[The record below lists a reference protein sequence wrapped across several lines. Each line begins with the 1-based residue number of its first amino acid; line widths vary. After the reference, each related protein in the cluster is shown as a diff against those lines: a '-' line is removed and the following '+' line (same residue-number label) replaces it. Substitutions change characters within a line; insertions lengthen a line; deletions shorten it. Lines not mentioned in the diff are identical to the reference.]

1 MAARVALCAL
11 LLLALSACGS
21 ARVSQFDG
29 FAAAGIKFADTLPAV
44 YDQSFETSVRTDSL
58 ILREA
63 RRNLPPGKDRLDEIG
78 RSNKN
83 LAARLAILGDLK
95 AHAAGLR
102 AYFVALKA
110 LATTDAASGLT
121 QATKDL
127 TASLGKLDQ
136 SITKATVGGLSI
148 NDFLGQAVPIAVA
161 QYQSAALNAELK
173 ERAGAIERELNLQG
187 AALSAL
193 AAAMKSELGAQLAVE
208 ERDEIVLPY
217 ARDGNLP
224 GDWNEKRLQGFR
236 RRLDLSVVDAAVNA
250 AANLRLSYVA
260 LVENRLDEGSMALL
274 ITDVNQL
281 IALVEGVKAK

>member
-29 FAAAGIKFADTLPAV
+29 FAAAGIKFTDTLPAV

-58 ILREA
+58 VLREM
-63 RRNLPPGKDRLDEIG
+63 RQKLPAGKDRLDEIG

-83 LAARLAILGDLK
+83 LADRLAILGDLK
-95 AHAAGLR
+95 AHATGLR

-127 TASLGKLDQ
+127 AAGLGKLDAN
-136 SITKATVGGLSI
+136 IAKATVGGLSI
-148 NDFLGQAVPIAVA
+148 SSFLSQAVPLAVA
-161 QYQSAALNAELK
+161 QYQSAALNTELK
-173 ERAGAIERELNLQG
+173 ERAAVIERELNLQE
-187 AALSAL
+187 AAL
-193 AAAMKSELGAQLAVE
+193 AALAATMKSDLGVQLAVQ

-217 ARDGNLP
+217 ARDGSLA
-224 GDWNEKRLQGFR
+224 GDWNEKRLEGFR
-236 RRLDLSVVDAAVNA
+236 RRLDLGVVDAAVNA

-274 ITDVNQL
+274 IADINKL